1 MIARRIRPLIEVRL
15 HHMAGEVPGSLS
27 CEAFGPRSV
36 GVIKGAL
43 RRRVKSL
50 FVAVLVMTYPHSTVK
65 RRAPGLALNAFDRA
79 RESYDWINAKRSA
92 LIVSGFVVCMP
103 WQKPL

>member
-1 MIARRIRPLIEVRL
+1 
-15 HHMAGEVPGSLS
+15 MAGEVPGSLS